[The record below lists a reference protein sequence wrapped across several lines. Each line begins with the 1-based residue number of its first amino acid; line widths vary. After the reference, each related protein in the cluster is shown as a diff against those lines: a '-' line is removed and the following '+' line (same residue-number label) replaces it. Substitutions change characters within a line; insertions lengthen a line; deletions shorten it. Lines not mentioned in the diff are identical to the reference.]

1 MTYLSRI
8 EAFIANWED
17 RFVEVNPDEVFKQ
30 SPQGN
35 INTDGTSACCDS
47 PALSK
52 YHRYFK
58 KSIEPGVRDLTV
70 ALILK
75 FNCITYSSCQGHLST
90 PDAAMRPRYVAMLPR
105 DDNDYRRLFQILQDL
120 ADLTNSQL
128 PENPVKVV
136 LGSDILESETCTMPG
151 ITLFF
156 VAADE
161 ISETTYFMELDKVY
175 AHLCQIIQNY
185 SV

>member
-8 EAFIANWED
+8 EEFIANWDD

-58 KSIEPGVRDLTV
+58 KSIELGVRDLTV

-75 FNCITYSSCQGHLST
+75 FNCITYSSCQGHFST
-90 PDAAMRPRYVAMLPR
+90 PDAAMRPRYVAILPR
-105 DDNDYRRLFQILQDL
+105 DDNDDRRLLQIFQDL
-120 ADLTNSQL
+120 ADLTYSQL
-128 PENPVKVV
+128 PANPVKVV

-156 VAADE
+156 V
-161 ISETTYFMELDKVY
+161 SNSVLPETTYFNELEKVY
-175 AHLCQIIQNY
+175 THLLQIIQN
-185 SV
+185 S

>member
-1 MTYLSRI
+1 MTYLSKI
-8 EAFIANWED
+8 EEFIANWDD
-17 RFVEVNPDEVFKQ
+17 RFVEVNPAEVFKQ
-30 SPQGN
+30 SPEGN

-75 FNCITYSSCQGHLST
+75 FNCITYSSCQGHFST
-90 PDAAMRPRYVAMLPR
+90 SDAAMRQRYVAILPR
-105 DDNDYRRLFQILQDL
+105 DDNDYRRLLQILQDL
-120 ADLTNSQL
+120 ANITNAQL
-128 PENPVKVV
+128 PENPVRVV

-156 VAADE
+156 VSHQDVTE
-161 ISETTYFMELDKVY
+161 STYFNELEKVY
-175 AHLCQIIQNY
+175 THVLQIIQNY
-185 SV
+185 